1 MIALLFLMDVLASHY
16 TVEAKDPTLVCLNYE
31 SMQVM
36 ELPEGHYA
44 VFEKIGGKWCV
55 VESGKR

>member
-1 MIALLFLMDVLASHY
+1 MIALLFLMDVLTSHY
-16 TVEAKDPTLVCLNYE
+16 TVEAAEATLVCMD
-31 SMQVM
+31 SQFKQTM

-44 VFEKIGGKWCV
+44 VFEKIGGNWCV